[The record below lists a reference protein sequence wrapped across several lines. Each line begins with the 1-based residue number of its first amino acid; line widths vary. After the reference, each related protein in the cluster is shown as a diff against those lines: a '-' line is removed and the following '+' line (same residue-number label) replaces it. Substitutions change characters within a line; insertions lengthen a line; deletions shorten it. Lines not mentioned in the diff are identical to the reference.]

1 MGVIALD
8 IDFYRSN
15 NINVDLAIEAHDI
28 VRGQLG
34 TEIPGAVVN
43 RQRYQNASV
52 TIVQVVEERAAQMM
66 GKPVGTYITIEAPA
80 IRDNNRIAQKEVAEI
95 LAQQLSSLFN
105 LPENANILVVG
116 LGNWQATPDS
126 LGPKVVEQ
134 TLVTRHL
141 YRYAPQ
147 ELKGGMRSVSAM
159 APGVLGITGIESAE
173 IIKGVVEKIQPEL
186 IIAIDALAA
195 GSVDRIGTTVQIA
208 DTGVSPGSGIG
219 NKRTGINMETMGV
232 QTIAIG
238 VPTVVN
244 AAVIAQI
251 TIEHLLEK
259 LKTNPMLDKVQ
270 QSVLPDYTQGIINDI
285 LSPFGGNLMVTPKE
299 VDQLILDTSKI
310 IAGGISM
317 AIHPA
322 VNADQYS
329 TYLN

>member
-1 MGVIALD
+1 MDL
-8 IDFYRSN
+8 DFYKNN

-28 VRGQLG
+28 VRGELG
-34 TEIPGAVVN
+34 TEIPGAVVD
-43 RQRYQNASV
+43 RHKFPNAAV
-52 TIVQVVEERAAQMM
+52 TTVKVVEERAAQMM

-95 LAQQLSSLFN
+95 LAQQLSSLFS
-105 LPENANILVVG
+105 LPDNANILIVG

-134 TLVTRHL
+134 TIVTRHL
-141 YRYAPQ
+141 YRYAPE

-173 IIKGVVEKIQPEL
+173 IIKGVVENIQPEL

-195 GSVDRIGTTVQIA
+195 GSVDRIGTTIQIA

-219 NKRTGINMETMGV
+219 NKRTGINRETMGV
-232 QTIAIG
+232 LTIAIG

-244 AAVIAQI
+244 AAIIAQI
-251 TIEHLLEK
+251 TIERFLEK
-259 LKTNPMLDKVQ
+259 LQTNPMLNKVQ
-270 QSVLPDYTQGIINDI
+270 QSVMPDYTQGVINDI

-299 VDQLILDTSKI
+299 VDSLILDTSKI
-310 IAGGISM
+310 VAGGISM
-317 AIHPA
+317 ALHPA
-322 VNADQYS
+322 ISAEEYS
-329 TYLN
+329 MYLN

>member
-1 MGVIALD
+1 MDL
-8 IDFYRSN
+8 DFYKNN

-34 TEIPGAVVN
+34 TEIPGAVVD
-43 RQRYQNASV
+43 RHKFPNAAV
-52 TIVQVVEERAAQMM
+52 TTVKVVEERAAQMM

-80 IRDNNRIAQKEVAEI
+80 IRDNNRIAQKEVAEV
-95 LAQQLSSLFN
+95 LAQQLSSLFS
-105 LPENANILVVG
+105 LPDNANVLIVG

-134 TLVTRHL
+134 TIVTRHL
-141 YRYAPQ
+141 YRYAPE

-195 GSVDRIGTTVQIA
+195 GSVDRIGTTIQIA

-219 NKRTGINMETMGV
+219 NKRTGINRETMGV
-232 QTIAIG
+232 LTIAIG

-244 AAVIAQI
+244 AAIIAQI
-251 TIEHLLEK
+251 TIERFLEK
-259 LKTNPMLDKVQ
+259 LQTNPMLNKVQ
-270 QSVLPDYTQGIINDI
+270 QSVMPDYTQGVINDI

-299 VDQLILDTSKI
+299 VDSLILDTSKI
-310 IAGGISM
+310 VAGGISM
-317 AIHPA
+317 ALHPA
-322 VNADQYS
+322 ISAEEYS
-329 TYLN
+329 MYLN

>member
-1 MGVIALD
+1 MD

>member
-1 MGVIALD
+1 MDL
-8 IDFYRSN
+8 DFYKNN

-28 VRGQLG
+28 VRGELG
-34 TEIPGAVVN
+34 TEIPGAVVD
-43 RQRYQNASV
+43 RHKFPNAAV
-52 TIVQVVEERAAQMM
+52 TTVKVVEERAAQMM

-80 IRDNNRIAQKEVAEI
+80 IRDNNRIAQKEVAEV
-95 LAQQLSSLFN
+95 LAQQLSSLFS
-105 LPENANILVVG
+105 LPDNANVLIVG

-134 TLVTRHL
+134 TIVTRHL
-141 YRYAPQ
+141 YRYAPE

-195 GSVDRIGTTVQIA
+195 GSVDRIGTTIQIA

-219 NKRTGINMETMGV
+219 NKRTGINRETMGV
-232 QTIAIG
+232 LTIAIG

-244 AAVIAQI
+244 AAIIAQI
-251 TIEHLLEK
+251 TIERFLEK
-259 LKTNPMLDKVQ
+259 LQTNPMLNKVQ
-270 QSVLPDYTQGIINDI
+270 QSVMPDYTQGVINDI

-299 VDQLILDTSKI
+299 VDSLILDTSKI
-310 IAGGISM
+310 VAGGISM
-317 AIHPA
+317 ALHPA
-322 VNADQYS
+322 ISAEEYS
-329 TYLN
+329 MYLN

>member
-1 MGVIALD
+1 MDL
-8 IDFYRSN
+8 DFYKNN

-34 TEIPGAVVN
+34 TEIPGAVVD
-43 RQRYQNASV
+43 RHKFPNAAV
-52 TIVQVVEERAAQMM
+52 TTVKVVEERAAQMM

-80 IRDNNRIAQKEVAEI
+80 IRDNNRIAQKEVAEV
-95 LAQQLSSLFN
+95 LAQQLSSLFS
-105 LPENANILVVG
+105 LPDNANVLIVG

-134 TLVTRHL
+134 TIVTRHL
-141 YRYAPQ
+141 YRYAPE

-195 GSVDRIGTTVQIA
+195 GSVDRIGTTIQIA

-219 NKRTGINMETMGV
+219 NKRTGINRETMGV
-232 QTIAIG
+232 LTIAIG

-244 AAVIAQI
+244 AAIIAQI
-251 TIEHLLEK
+251 TIERFLEVFK
-259 LKTNPMLDKVQ
+259 QTDAQ
-270 QSVLPDYTQGIINDI
+270 
-285 LSPFGGNLMVTPKE
+285 
-299 VDQLILDTSKI
+299 
-310 IAGGISM
+310 
-317 AIHPA
+317 
-322 VNADQYS
+322 
-329 TYLN
+329 